1 MVVQKKIRHSVNRA
15 LFDDYVIRAAEKLD
29 GDTEEEF
36 ARLFDVVE
44 KLRKTFLFL
53 HNGTQN
59 DV

>member
-1 MVVQKKIRHSVNRA
+1 MVVQKKIRYSVNRA

-44 KLRKTFLFL
+44 KIKKNVLIPP
-53 HNGTQN
+53 Q
-59 DV
+59 